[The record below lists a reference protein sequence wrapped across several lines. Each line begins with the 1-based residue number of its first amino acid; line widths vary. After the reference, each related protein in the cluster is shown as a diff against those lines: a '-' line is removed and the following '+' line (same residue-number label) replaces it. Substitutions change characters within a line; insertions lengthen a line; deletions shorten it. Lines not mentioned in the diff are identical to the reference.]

1 MIHTIHNFWELK
13 ALCNKRVIGRYDSPE
28 LVLANQAEVEYDDE
42 AANQGA
48 SCDSLGLEPSNG
60 EAEASPPEPIIS
72 APAAAGI
79 DGTATTEAEVAD
91 LSDSN
96 LSPADFAKLAEHGV
110 RPKDAIEAGLCHI
123 SSSEAAFRLDR
134 VDTGALSGILTPY
147 RLDGG
152 ISHCRIM
159 FNEPVTLAG
168 KNKGRVVSILQP
180 TRSTNHLYV
189 PQATEELL
197 ANPKVP
203 VIICSDEWSTLS
215 AGQICEHG
223 GGALPMIA
231 VGHGG
236 TWGWRMSMPVE
247 DRDGETR
254 VQKGPVIG
262 LKEKVALEGRRIII
276 AYGSD
281 ADNDAGVTAARTA
294 LTKLLRK
301 QRAIVSTLEVPSRA
315 DGRRQDFGQWI
326 AADGAGVVG
335 KAVRTLLDS
344 PAPES
349 TGRGYLVNDEGIYWV
364 DPKTGPF
371 FLSSP
376 FRVMSA
382 TREIGSTNWGRD
394 LEVRTPDGSIHEVII
409 PMSELADGGTVLAGV
424 LLVLGVRVNP
434 NRFAKERL
442 ALWVQMQMPQNI
454 FVTSRVG
461 WHEGSFV
468 LPERTIAPPDSPAVK
483 YYGPRGSA
491 HRYHQKGTLSE
502 WKDNIGRLCI
512 GNSRLT
518 LASSLA
524 FVGALLKIVE
534 QEPGGF
540 HYRGASSTGKTTAL
554 AVAGSVW
561 GGGPKGF
568 TQTWRATSN
577 GLEAVA
583 EMANDTFLCLDE
595 IGQVSPDETGR
606 VAYMLAIGQGKV
618 RMTKDIRVRAPM
630 LWSVVFLSTGE
641 ISLADHMMSAG
652 HQVRAGQ
659 EARLIDVPADA
670 GKGMGIFE
678 NIHDSSSPDQFA
690 NRLTSAASSYYG
702 TASIAFLEMLVSDRD
717 RVANAAKG
725 FVAKFLDAHV
735 NPKAAGEI
743 FRAARRF
750 GLVAFAGECASDMG
764 ITGWPEGEATKAAVT
779 CFKAWLERRGSLG
792 AGDTEAAIAQI
803 RLFLTL
809 NGTSRFETICVDDA
823 SKVEKTFTRDRVGFR
838 EEIPEECVDSAGEVG
853 AEEDSEN
860 MLFVYY
866 VLPVAFRTEVC
877 KGFDPDSALK
887 ALRER
892 GHLDANEK
900 GRMTYQKRLPG
911 IGKQRL
917 YRIRSSIFAE

>member
-1 MIHTIHNFWELK
+1 MLSHNFEDLK
-13 ALCNKRVIGRYDSPE
+13 ERYKK
-28 LVLANQAEVEYDDE
+28 
-42 AANQGA
+42 GA
-48 SCDSLGLEPSNG
+48 SLQYVGADTAADNEVDFPGDDDPQDQFLDTATLEEVLKHEEVLKFEEMNPEPS
-60 EAEASPPEPIIS
+60 AVDP
-72 APAAAGI
+72 APADEGKLV
-79 DGTATTEAEVAD
+79 DEPTQYLDFD
-91 LSDSN
+91 LSPGDISK
-96 LSPADFAKLAEHGV
+96 LSQHGV
-110 RPKDAIEAGLCHI
+110 RPKDAIGAGITHVA
-123 SSSEAAFRLDR
+123 SRDAAFHLNR
-134 VDTGALSGILTPY
+134 VDTGDLEGVMIPYRELSGV
-147 RLDGG
+147 
-152 ISHCRIM
+152 SHCRVM
-159 FNEPVTLAG
+159 FEKPIKLRTG
-168 KNKGRVVSILQP
+168 KGRFVSILQP
-180 TRSTNHLYV
+180 VASTNHLYYV
-189 PQATEELL
+189 PGTTPSVLDDSSVPILL
-197 ANPKVP
+197 
-203 VIICSDEWSTLS
+203 CDDELS
-215 AGQICEHG
+215 ALAALQLQKDGQPFILPVG
-223 GGALPMIA
+223 MGGA
-231 VGHGG
+231 
-236 TWGWRMSMPVE
+236 WGWRKTSTYE
-247 DRDGETR
+247 DRDGGETKIE
-254 VQKGPVIG
+254 KGPVAD
-262 LKEKVALEGRRIII
+262 LEEKIAREGRRVII
-276 AYGSD
+276 AFGSD
-281 ADNDAGVTAARTA
+281 ATKDAGIKAARAA
-294 LTKLLRK
+294 LVKFLKKRK
-301 QRAIVSTLEVPSRA
+301 TRVSIFEVL
-315 DGRRQDFGQWI
+315 DGPFESRQDLGHWI
-326 AADGAGVVG
+326 AAAGADVVAE
-335 KAVRTLLDS
+335 AVKQILDS

-349 TGRGYLVNDEGIYWV
+349 TSRGYLVNDEGIYYV
-364 DPKTGPF
+364 DPKTGPS

-376 FRVMSA
+376 FKVTAA
-382 TREIGSTNWGRD
+382 TREIDGTVWGRD
-394 LEVRTPDGSIHEVII
+394 LEVCSPDGSTHEVII

-424 LLVLGVRVNP
+424 LLVLGARVNP

-461 WHEGSFV
+461 WHEASFV
-468 LPERTIAPPDSPAVK
+468 LPERTIAPPDSSAVK
-483 YYGPRGSA
+483 YHGPRGAA
-491 HRYHQKGTLSE
+491 HRYHQKGLLSE
-502 WKDNIGRLCI
+502 WKDKIARLCA
-512 GNSRLT
+512 GNSRLVFA
-518 LASSLA
+518 LALA

-540 HYRGASSTGKTTAL
+540 HYRGASSTGKTTGL

-583 EMANDTFLCLDE
+583 EMSNDTFLCLDE

-678 NIHDSSSPDQFA
+678 DIHDSSSPDQFA
-690 NRLTSAASSYYG
+690 NLLTAAASNYYG
-702 TASIAFLEMLVSDRD
+702 TASIAFLERLVQDRD

-725 FVAKFLDAHV
+725 FIAKFLETQV

-779 CFKAWLERRGSLG
+779 CFRAWLERRGSLG

-809 NGTSRFETICVDDA
+809 NGASRFETICADDGT
-823 SKVEKTFTRDRVGFR
+823 KVEKTFTRERVGFR
-838 EEIPEECVDSAGEVG
+838 EEILEEGADPAGG
-853 AEEDSEN
+853 FSTEEDSEN

-866 VLPVAFRTEVC
+866 VLPVAFRKEVC
-877 KGFDPDSALK
+877 QGFDPDTALK
-887 ALRER
+887 ALLER
-892 GHLDANEK
+892 GHLDVNER

-911 IGKQRL
+911 LGRQRL

>member
-1 MIHTIHNFWELK
+1 L
-13 ALCNKRVIGRYDSPE
+13 Y
-28 LVLANQAEVEYDDE
+28 VLA
-42 AANQGA
+42 
-48 SCDSLGLEPSNG
+48 
-60 EAEASPPEPIIS
+60 
-72 APAAAGI
+72 
-79 DGTATTEAEVAD
+79 T
-91 LSDSN
+91 
-96 LSPADFAKLAEHGV
+96 
-110 RPKDAIEAGLCHI
+110 
-123 SSSEAAFRLDR
+123 
-134 VDTGALSGILTPY
+134 
-147 RLDGG
+147 
-152 ISHCRIM
+152 
-159 FNEPVTLAG
+159 
-168 KNKGRVVSILQP
+168 
-180 TRSTNHLYV
+180 
-189 PQATEELL
+189 TEELL
-197 ANPKVP
+197 ASPKVA
-203 VIICSDEWSTLS
+203 VLICADEWSTL
-215 AGQICEHG
+215 AAVQICEQDNGILTMVPVGFG
-223 GGALPMIA
+223 GP
-231 VGHGG
+231 
-236 TWGWRMSMPVE
+236 WGWRMSVAVE
-247 DRDGETR
+247 DRDGGETKI
-254 VQKGPVIG
+254 QKGPVIG
-262 LKEKVALEGRRIII
+262 LKEKVALEGRRIIV

-281 ADNDAGVTAARTA
+281 ADNDADVTAARAA
-294 LTKLLRK
+294 LIKLLRK
-301 QRAIVSTLEVPSRA
+301 QRAIVSVLEVPSRTE
-315 DGRRQDFGQWI
+315 GRRQDLGQWI
-326 AADGAGVVG
+326 AAAGADVVAA
-335 KAVRTLLDS
+335 AVKEILDS

-349 TGRGYLVNDEGIYWV
+349 TSRGYLVNEHGIYYV
-364 DPKTGPF
+364 DPKTGPS

-376 FRVMSA
+376 FKVTAA

-394 LEVRTPDGSIHEVII
+394 LEVRAPDGSIHEVVV
-409 PMSELADGGTVLAGV
+409 PMAELADGGTVLAGI

-442 ALWVQMQMPQNI
+442 ALWVQNQMPQNI

-461 WHEGSFV
+461 WHERSFV

-483 YYGPRGSA
+483 YHGPRGTA
-491 HRYHQKGTLSE
+491 HRYHQKGTLGE
-502 WKDNIGRLCI
+502 WKDKIGRLCI
-512 GNSRLT
+512 GNARLV
-518 LASSLA
+518 LALALA

-540 HYRGASSTGKTTAL
+540 HYRGPSSTGKTTAL

-577 GLEAVA
+577 GLEAIA

-618 RMTKDIRVRAPM
+618 RMTKDIRVRPPM

-659 EARLIDVPADA
+659 EARLIDIPAEA

-678 NIHDSSSPDQFA
+678 NIHDSASPDQFA
-690 NRLTSAASSYYG
+690 NRLTSAASNYYG
-702 TASIAFLEMLVSDRD
+702 TASIAFLERLVLDSDQ
-717 RVANAAKG
+717 VADAAKG
-725 FVAKFLDAHV
+725 FIAKFLEAHV

-750 GLVAFAGECASDMG
+750 ALVAFAGEYATSLD
-764 ITGWPEGEATKAAVT
+764 ITGWPEGESTKAAVI
-779 CFKAWLERRGSLG
+779 CFKAWLERRSSLG

-809 NGTSRFETICVDDA
+809 NGASRFETICVDDA

-838 EEIPEECVDSAGEVG
+838 EQILEDGVNSAGEVG
-853 AEEDSEN
+853 GDEDSEN

-866 VLPVAFRTEVC
+866 VLPVAFRKEVC
-877 KGFDPDSALK
+877 KGFDPDIALK

-892 GHLDANEK
+892 GHLDVNEK

-911 IGKQRL
+911 LGTQRL